1 MKCIIN
7 LDWRTF
13 RMKRV
18 KLPMLLLILLIL
30 TGCAPSQAPKPTQIG
45 DGADGSETGASTIPG
60 VASGF

>member
-30 TGCAPSQAPKPTQIG
+30 TGCAPSQAPKPTQVG

>member
-1 MKCIIN
+1 
-7 LDWRTF
+7 
-13 RMKRV
+13 MKRV

-60 VASGF
+60 VASGFKPLGRRRVYRKSG